1 MFDSLT
7 HLISLKKDRRG
18 VTAIEYA
25 LIASLVAIVLIG
37 ALGTLGSDIA
47 SSFNLI
53 GSNIATTVPAV
64 GNK

>member
-7 HLISLKKDRRG
+7 HLIRLRKDRRG

-37 ALGTLGSDIA
+37 ALTSLGTDIA
-47 SSFNLI
+47 TGFNLI
-53 GSNIATTVPAV
+53 GTTITNATNNA

>member
-25 LIASLVAIVLIG
+25 LIASLIAIVLIG
-37 ALGTLGSDIA
+37 ALGTLGSDIV

-53 GSNIATTVPAV
+53 GTTISTATNA
-64 GNK
+64 NK

>member
-7 HLISLKKDRRG
+7 RLMSLKNDRRG

-25 LIASLVAIVLIG
+25 LIASLIAVVIIG
-37 ALGTLGSDIA
+37 ALGTLGSDIT
-47 SSFNLI
+47 SSFQLI
-53 GSNIATTVPAV
+53 GSTISNSTSTA